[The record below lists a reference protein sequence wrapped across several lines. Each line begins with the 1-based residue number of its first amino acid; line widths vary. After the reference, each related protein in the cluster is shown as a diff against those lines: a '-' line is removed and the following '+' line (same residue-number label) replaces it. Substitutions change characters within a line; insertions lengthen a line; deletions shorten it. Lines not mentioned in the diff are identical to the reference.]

1 MFMNILPSLFLLTI
15 IYFSIF
21 IIIILINFF
30 KVIKFNNLKKILLII
45 TLIFILIIIFL
56 GIYSLSDS
64 ISNNHNDIQEGFNLE
79 IEYAIDYS

>member
-15 IYFSIF
+15 LYFSIF

-45 TLIFILIIIFL
+45 TLIFVLIIIFL

-64 ISNNHNDIQEGFNLE
+64 ISNNYNDIKEGFNVE
-79 IEYAIDYS
+79 FEYVIDYS